1 MNLKKNARTKK
12 PYIYETEHINGH
24 GKKKNK
30 SLYNTSCVLLG
41 E

>member
-1 MNLKKNARTKK
+1 MNLKKKSSHQK

-30 SLYNTSCVLLG
+30 SPYNTSYVPLG